1 MRLLNYQ
8 AIRRAGFGREVAGS
22 VWMIVVIVVGLV
34 VSISR
39 PVSSI

>member
-1 MRLLNYQ
+1 MRLLCYR
-8 AIRRAGFGREVAGS
+8 AIRRIGFGREVTGS
-22 VWMIVVIVVGLV
+22 GGMIVVIVVGLV